1 MATHIDEN
9 RYNIFSKDN
18 EMKNI
23 FNRFK
28 KKLNILVIGSDGM
41 LGHDVYEYYTKL
53 SQLKDTNI
61 GKVFGIDRTEG
72 QPMITGV
79 QIYDFMER
87 SVHFDVCINC
97 AAYTDTKGAEEPYVD
112 NFHKSKKRLS
122 YELNAELPY
131 WLALSCKQH
140 KTKLIHISSD
150 YVFSEVDSYRYENV
164 IPTPKNVY
172 GEHKYIGELHIKN
185 IFGEKSKDYAILR
198 TSWLYGAYNS
208 KSFVH
213 KFLLNTFRCI
223 NEGKEDQIEMT
234 SNEQSVPTSVW
245 FLVQCINYV
254 INNGEYGVMHAVPTT
269 SSLINDEVTRLQ
281 FAKCILK
288 YLNVEIAD
296 ICPKR
301 GGDTRRSTDIEVK
314 PVERHTY
321 APTVS
326 SMETS
331 FSDAVF
337 CRCWEDDLREFIN
350 ANYYKLVK
358 WLKAQFN

>member
-1 MATHIDEN
+1 MN
-9 RYNIFSKDN
+9 NIFSK
-18 EMKNI
+18 
-23 FNRFK
+23 FK

-72 QPMITGV
+72 QPMIAGV
-79 QIYDFMER
+79 QIYDFMKR
-87 SVHFDVCINC
+87 SVHFDICINC

-112 NFHKSKKRLS
+112 NFRESKKRLS

-140 KTKLIHISSD
+140 KTKLIHISTD
-150 YVFSEVDSYRYENV
+150 YVFSECNCCCND
-164 IPTPKNVY
+164 IDFPIPKNVY

-185 IFGEKSKDYAILR
+185 VFGEKSKDYAILR
-198 TSWLYGAYNS
+198 TSWLYGMHNS

-234 SNEQSVPTSVW
+234 SNERSVPTSVW

-254 INNGEYGVMHAVPTT
+254 INNGEHGVMHAVPTAG
-269 SSLINDEVTRLQ
+269 SLINDEVTRLQ

-321 APTVS
+321 APTAS

-331 FSDAVF
+331 FGDAVF
-337 CRCWEDDLREFIN
+337 CKYWEEDLSNFIAKN
-350 ANYYKLVK
+350 RFKLLK

>member
-1 MATHIDEN
+1 
-9 RYNIFSKDN
+9 
-18 EMKNI
+18 MKNI

-28 KKLNILVIGSDGM
+28 KKLNILVVGSDGM
-41 LGHDVYEYYTKL
+41 LGHDVYEFYTKL

-79 QIYDFMER
+79 QIYDFMKR
-87 SVHFDVCINC
+87 SVHFDICINC

-112 NFHKSKKRLS
+112 NFRDSKKLLS
-122 YELNAELPY
+122 YELNAQLPY

-150 YVFSEVDSYRYENV
+150 YVFSEVDIYRSENV
-164 IPTPKNVY
+164 NIPTPKNVY

-185 IFGEKSKDYAILR
+185 VFGEKSKDYAILR
-198 TSWLYGAYNS
+198 TSWLCGMTNS

-213 KFLLNTFRCI
+213 KFLLNTFKCI
-223 NEGKEDQIEMT
+223 NENKEDQIEMT
-234 SNEQSVPTSVW
+234 SNESSIPTSVW
-245 FLVQCINYV
+245 FLINCIDYTIRNS
-254 INNGEYGVMHAVPTT
+254 EHGVLHAVPGA
-269 SSLINDEVTRLQ
+269 SIFDEVTRLQ

-288 YLNVEIAD
+288 YFNIKIAD
-296 ICPKR
+296 VLPEKSD
-301 GGDTRRSTDIEVK
+301 DTRSTADIEVK

-321 APTVS
+321 APTAS

-337 CRCWEDDLREFIN
+337 CRYWEDDLSNFIATN
-350 ANYYKLVK
+350 RFKLLK